1 LCVESTVPSVYL
13 EEILSFGRSE
23 NKTKEELTHLSF
35 GFILI
40 FKENYLEIEASIS
53 SNPLF
58 EEGNYLN
65 INGSLNSIKYSP
77 ADNK

>member
-1 LCVESTVPSVYL
+1 MCVESTVPSVYL
-13 EEILSFGRSE
+13 EEIRSFGRSE

-40 FKENYLEIEASIS
+40 IKENYIEIVASIS

-58 EEGNYLN
+58 EEGNYSN
-65 INGSLNSIKYSP
+65 INSSLNSIKYSP